1 MQLKR
6 STVRTSLQLSLL
18 KYCFY
23 TMLNYSVTFFLE
35 TTTPAQATTATAPNA
50 AIGATSPVLGDVF
63 VAAFVVAVLFAAAAF
78 VVLSAAFV
86 APSSFFAPPAGVPAV
101 VPSSFFVSPAAAP
114 FVNLTFVKFTFSP
127 VI

>member
-1 MQLKR
+1 M
-6 STVRTSLQLSLL
+6 RTSLQLSLP

-78 VVLSAAFV
+78 VVLSA
-86 APSSFFAPPAGVPAV
+86 
-101 VPSSFFVSPAAAP
+101 
-114 FVNLTFVKFTFSP
+114 LL
-127 VI
+127 

>member
-1 MQLKR
+1 M
-6 STVRTSLQLSLL
+6 RTSLQLSLP

-63 VAAFVVAVLFAAAAF
+63 VVAFVVALLSFLSAAAA
-78 VVLSAAFV
+78 VVA
-86 APSSFFAPPAGVPAV
+86 
-101 VPSSFFVSPAAAP
+101 
-114 FVNLTFVKFTFSP
+114 
-127 VI
+127 